1 MDQLEIMKSLDGN
14 VSRKSAL
21 DVLMQVDEY
30 LESLNIYAY
39 PNWFSGEIVDGPR
52 IEKYWVTVTLM
63 YPRKMMPDP
72 AGAERIIASGGKVY
86 YAEDSLISAAKLV
99 DPTDRAEVADPRRPG
114 QNTAKKVKRPIW
126 LVTLEIPKQYMD
138 TVTADRLSVDDNQI
152 DLDKTEKAQTTEI
165 EGGDEFE

>member
-86 YAEDSLISAAKLV
+86 YAEDSLISIATQCL
-99 DPTDRAEVADPRRPG
+99 
-114 QNTAKKVKRPIW
+114 
-126 LVTLEIPKQYMD
+126 L
-138 TVTADRLSVDDNQI
+138 
-152 DLDKTEKAQTTEI
+152 
-165 EGGDEFE
+165 

>member
-1 MDQLEIMKSLDGN
+1 MKSLDGN